1 MKRATLSMLGFC
13 LALIAPAIAPARAQ
27 TATGELLPLLET
39 ARLEGRASGSLGGE
53 VAARLRERGMT
64 QPVVVTVQRLY
75 RLRDAGCARL
85 RVAFNQAGG
94 ILPGESAPKDRH
106 AAFALNWCEGGRPPA
121 SEEGARPANQAGQP

>member
-13 LALIAPAIAPARAQ
+13 LALIAPAQAQ
-27 TATGELLPLLET
+27 TATGELVSLLET

-53 VAARLRERGMT
+53 VAARLRERGIS
-64 QPVVVTVQRLY
+64 QPVVVSVQRLY

-85 RVAFNQAGG
+85 RVAFDQTGVM
-94 ILPGESAPKDRH
+94 LPGESAAKDRH

-121 SEEGARPANQAGQP
+121 SEQGARPAIQEGRP

>member
-1 MKRATLSMLGFC
+1 MKRATLSLLGFC

-53 VAARLRERGMT
+53 VAARLRERGIS
-64 QPVVVTVQRLY
+64 QPVVVTVQRLD

-85 RVAFNQAGG
+85 RVAFDQAGVM
-94 ILPGESAPKDRH
+94 LPGESAAKDRH

-121 SEEGARPANQAGQP
+121 SEEGARPANQEGQP